1 MIQSKLQLMNIISSM
16 AATKEKGRWL
26 AVVAFLLYLI
36 LLSYFLFF
44 SEGMGRTAEL
54 EYRYNLTLFQEIKRF
69 WNNANVL
76 GWKAVIVNVIGN
88 VVAFMPFGY
97 FIPRICKIK
106 IGVISIILF
115 SFEFSVL
122 VEFVQLI
129 TKLGCFDVDDLF
141 LNTVGGFLG
150 YVCYY
155 IVYGRKRRSGTKKK
169 A

>member
-1 MIQSKLQLMNIISSM
+1 MSTTSSM
-16 AATKEKGRWL
+16 AATKEKGRL
-26 AVVAFLLYLI
+26 RAVIAFLLYLI

-54 EYRYNLTLFQEIKRF
+54 EYRYNLTLFREIKRF
-69 WNNANVL
+69 VYNVNVL
-76 GWKAVIVNVIGN
+76 GWKAVIVNVVGN

-97 FIPRICKIK
+97 FIPRICKIH
-106 IGVISIILF
+106 IGAFSVVLF

-122 VEFVQLI
+122 VEFLQLI

-141 LNTVGGFLG
+141 MNTIGGLLG
-150 YVCYY
+150 YICYY
-155 IVYGRKRRSGTKKK
+155 IIYGRQRSRGTKKR